1 MNEPMKRIGDLER
14 SYVEE
19 VLANQFRSSKGAVFM
34 TRLERAFAGRFG
46 SQFGISFVNGTA
58 TMHAALEAAGI
69 GAGDEVIVPPLTMSS
84 TSLAV
89 IHANATPVFADVD
102 PATWVID
109 PGSITANITPRTKA
123 IITVAL
129 FGLSPQMTQIM
140 EIAKKHG
147 LLVIEDNAEA
157 FLSYCDGRLAGT
169 IGHCGSFSFQS
180 SKHMTSGEGG
190 MIITDDE
197 SLAVRIRKAAG
208 LGYTTLGAKKARIT
222 KDEIQSPTFERH
234 DYPGWNYRMPEL
246 CCAVALAQLE
256 RLDDLVRVRL
266 DAAAGFLKALEA
278 SGTGL
283 LTPQYVPDNCV
294 SSQWTLV
301 CKLDTS
307 RVSWKEFRVRFLE
320 KGGHQ
325 FYAAWQ
331 LSYLEPLFRDA
342 LFGARTQFI
351 QRKYNRGLCPVA
363 ESLQP
368 CLVQFKTNFWD
379 AEEGKRQA
387 AILHDTLVSFR

>member
-1 MNEPMKRIGDLER
+1 MNEPMKRIGELER

-34 TRLERAFAGRFG
+34 TRLERAFADRFG
-46 SQFGISFVNGTA
+46 SRFGVSFVNGTA

-102 PATWVID
+102 PDTWVID
-109 PGSITANITPRTKA
+109 TDSILANITPRTKA

-129 FGLSPQMTQIM
+129 YGLSPQMAPIM
-140 EIAKKHG
+140 EIAKKYG

-197 SLAVRIRKAAG
+197 SLAIRIRKAAG

-222 KDEIQSPTFERH
+222 KEEIQSPTFERH

-266 DAAAGFLKALEA
+266 DASAGFLRAIEA
-278 SGTGL
+278 SGTNL
-283 LTPQYVPDNCV
+283 LVPQYVPNNCV

-301 CKLDTS
+301 CKLDIS
-307 RVSWKEFRVRFLE
+307 RVSWKDFRGRFLE

-331 LSYLEPLFRDA
+331 LSYLEPLFREA
-342 LFGARTQFI
+342 LFGARNQFI
-351 QRKYNRGLCPVA
+351 HRKYSRGLCPVA